1 MKLHEGTLTSLEL
14 RVTRDLL
21 QRGGAVGAQ
30 ELLLG
35 LHYQRMLLILGPQ
48 RSRVHLATQPGR
60 LATAENISSC
70 LENISILLILYHAPS
85 SADFH
90 RH

>member
-1 MKLHEGTLTSLEL
+1 MKLNEGTLTAF
-14 RVTRDLL
+14 RTVCDLL

-60 LATAENISSC
+60 LATAENISTC
-70 LENISILLILYHAPS
+70 
-85 SADFH
+85 
-90 RH
+90 